1 MLQEKK
7 ISSKINYDVLKS
19 LNTDGSVDISQE
31 SQVQLEPE
39 IILPSPKRY
48 FIYLYLRRQSLKDG
62 EYEVKCECDE
72 CLKFWEVTFLLSK
85 TNYSSKRAI
94 IRIPMINMVHFC
106 LYKVFACILDLQ
118 PRERGASTLPLCYP
132 AIRTVMPFRLLFV
145 NMNWCF
151 VFNYLYL

>member
-48 FIYLYLRRQSLKDG
+48 FIYLYLRCQSLKDG

-72 CLKFWEVTFLLSK
+72 CLKFCKVSLLLS
-85 TNYSSKRAI
+85 NSRLFYSSKRAI
-94 IRIPMINMVHFC
+94 IRIPMTNTVHFC
-106 LYKVFACILDLQ
+106 PDKVFACILDLR
-118 PRERGASTLPLCYP
+118 PRKRGTSTLPLCYP

-145 NMNWCF
+145 NIN
-151 VFNYLYL
+151 

>member
-48 FIYLYLRRQSLKDG
+48 FIYLYLWRQRLKDG
-62 EYEVKCECDE
+62 EYEMKCDCYE
-72 CLKFWEVTFLLSK
+72 CLKF
-85 TNYSSKRAI
+85 
-94 IRIPMINMVHFC
+94 
-106 LYKVFACILDLQ
+106 
-118 PRERGASTLPLCYP
+118 
-132 AIRTVMPFRLLFV
+132 
-145 NMNWCF
+145 
-151 VFNYLYL
+151 